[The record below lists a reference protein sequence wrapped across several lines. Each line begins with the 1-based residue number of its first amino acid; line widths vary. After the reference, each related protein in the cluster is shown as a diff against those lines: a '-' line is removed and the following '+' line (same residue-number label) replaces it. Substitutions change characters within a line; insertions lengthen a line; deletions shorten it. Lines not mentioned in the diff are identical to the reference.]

1 MSDPDPVLFS
11 YCLDL
16 GDREFLIAVTRD
28 GFIHWDDYM
37 QRRRQRHEEDKD
49 LEIQTLLGSSRARKL
64 LESETHIYTIDF
76 KLPEDVFSRIEVAAE
91 MFKAGTWTIEHE
103 KELDKLLELL
113 FWEQVNPYLEPQL
126 KNA

>member
-1 MSDPDPVLFS
+1 
-11 YCLDL
+11 
-16 GDREFLIAVTRD
+16 
-28 GFIHWDDYM
+28 M

-64 LESETHIYTIDF
+64 LESETHNYTIDF

-103 KELDKLLELL
+103 KELDKLLEPL